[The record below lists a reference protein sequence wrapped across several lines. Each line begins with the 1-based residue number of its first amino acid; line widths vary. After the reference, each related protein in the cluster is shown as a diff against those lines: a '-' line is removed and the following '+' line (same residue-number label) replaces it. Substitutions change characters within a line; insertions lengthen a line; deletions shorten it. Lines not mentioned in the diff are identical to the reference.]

1 MNDSYADVKENS
13 KLEWMVEM
21 YHMAKEYR
29 TPSRLNVLLL
39 LYDVLIFLLLK
50 RDIDKRLKQLL
61 GEQQSSVLRKLEDL
75 LFKFK
80 KFQQR
85 DIPCVDLQEKQKELE
100 KVLVRKEGE
109 LERMERERAENRQG
123 SLKMRR
129 RFGHSSLL
137 ARLSSWFTRKA
148 LEGKSVAELRAEL
161 QILARQQKQDAEEL
175 RRSAKFISLAQARYL
190 RGSENQDDDM
200 AEEERRK
207 RGR

>member
-39 LYDVLIFLLLK
+39 LYDVLTFIVVK
-50 RDIDKRLKQLL
+50 PDIDKRLKQLL
-61 GEQQSSVLRKLEDL
+61 GEQQNSLLRKAEDL

-85 DIPCVDLQEKQKELE
+85 DIPCVDLHEKQKELE
-100 KVLVRKEGE
+100 RVLARKESE
-109 LERMERERAENRQG
+109 LERREREQLENKL
-123 SLKMRR
+123 SSFKLRR
-129 RFGHSSLL
+129 RFGHSPLSLPSL
-137 ARLSSWFTRKA
+137 WPTWFSKKG
-148 LEGKSVAELRAEL
+148 LECKSIAELRSEL
-161 QILARQQKQDAEEL
+161 QVLARQQKQDAEEL

-190 RGSENQDDDM
+190 RRTSQKD
-200 AEEERRK
+200 K
-207 RGR
+207 